1 MHVTAPAGARASRR
15 RRWAGN
21 RGCVTSILAVIWLAA
36 AASPGHARAGAV
48 VSIYSDERFR
58 GYSLSD
64 GRPVGIL
71 DLSYDD
77 PQGFYGALSGSLVAS
92 REGLRPLSAT
102 INAGYARRLGSRLTG
117 DVGIIHSRYSH
128 YSGLASGRA
137 YTEVYAG
144 LSGKHLG
151 TRLSISPDYVGTAG
165 WTAHGEINGQ
175 VDITSELLLDGT
187 LGALLPI
194 GGGAY
199 RGNSAAQW
207 DVRAGLAQRV
217 GRLTLHAALTARA
230 RGPDIYAGRDHHH
243 RIALVIGVSTGL

>member
-1 MHVTAPAGARASRR
+1 VTAPAGARASRR

-77 PQGFYGALSGSLVAS
+77 PHGLYGALSGSLVAS
-92 REGLRPLSAT
+92 REGPRPLSAT

-117 DVGIIHSRYSH
+117 DVGVIHSRYSH
-128 YSGLASGRA
+128 YSGLASGRS

-144 LSGKHLG
+144 LSGKQVG
-151 TRLSISPDYVGTAG
+151 ARLSVSPNYVGTAG
-165 WTAHGEINGQ
+165 WTMHGEINGHF
-175 VDITSELLLDGT
+175 DLTPTLRADGA
-187 LGALLPI
+187 LGALLPV

-199 RGNSAAQW
+199 RGSSRLQW
-207 DVRAGLAQRV
+207 DARV
-217 GRLTLHAALTARA
+217 GLSQRIGPISLHAALTT
-230 RGPDIYAGRDHHH
+230 RGKGPSIYADGRH
-243 RIALVIGVSTGL
+243 RRAALVIGISTAL